1 MIGHGIRSPIIL
13 QRTTNCCIIN
23 KGHNKM
29 KITDSRGSKIDNEK
43 CVINVG
49 HNRFNL
55 VLIAAARAREIK
67 RQHKESEKREHIFP
81 IITALEE
88 IEAGSVGAEYIRK
101 VR

>member
-1 MIGHGIRSPIIL
+1 
-13 QRTTNCCIIN
+13 
-23 KGHNKM
+23 M
-29 KITDSRGSKIDNEK
+29 KITDSRGTMIDTEQ

-49 HNRFNL
+49 NNRFNL

-88 IEAGSVGAEYIRK
+88 IQAGTVGSEYIRK

>member
-1 MIGHGIRSPIIL
+1 MVLPNTLQKPI
-13 QRTTNCCIIN
+13 NCCIIN
-23 KGHNKM
+23 KGNNKM
-29 KITDSRGSKIDNEK
+29 KITDSRGTMIDTEQ
-43 CVINVG
+43 CVVNVG

-55 VLIAAARAREIK
+55 VLIATARAREIK

-88 IEAGSVGAEYIRK
+88 IQDGKIGSDYIRK